1 MAWAIGQ
8 KLLARTIIWACKAT
22 AATIYIIQLFSI
34 LHNCLY
40 CEQIVT
46 FLFANHA
53 TLSYAN
59 NKRPSV
65 ASSMITTITSP
76 HWGVFMYKQML
87 FYSLFCAIIINDNRV
102 CRVVLPSFSMNG
114 GDVYGTILFSRL
126 NVFWNVHDSIAY
138 VHYFEHKKVILDIEK
153 PPLNF
158 AG

>member
-1 MAWAIGQ
+1 MATNIVYFYGQ
-8 KLLARTIIWACKAT
+8 PV
-22 AATIYIIQLFSI
+22 
-34 LHNCLY
+34 
-40 CEQIVT
+40 VT
-46 FLFANHA
+46 EKNV
-53 TLSYAN
+53 
-59 NKRPSV
+59 R
-65 ASSMITTITSP
+65 
-76 HWGVFMYKQML
+76 YKQML

-138 VHYFEHKKVILDIEK
+138 VHYFEHKKVILHIEK

>member
-1 MAWAIGQ
+1 M
-8 KLLARTIIWACKAT
+8 
-22 AATIYIIQLFSI
+22 
-34 LHNCLY
+34 NCLCCNNIY
-40 CEQIVT
+40 QPFSGWRCLHSLYNT
-46 FLFANHA
+46 FSALFKIFP
-53 TLSYAN
+53 TQTT
-59 NKRPSV
+59 KRPSV

-76 HWGVFMYKQML
+76 HWGVFIRKQML
-87 FYSLFCAIIINDNRV
+87 FYSLFCAIIIDDNRV

-126 NVFWNVHDSIAY
+126 NVFWNVHDSIAD

>member
-1 MAWAIGQ
+1 
-8 KLLARTIIWACKAT
+8 
-22 AATIYIIQLFSI
+22 
-34 LHNCLY
+34 
-40 CEQIVT
+40 
-46 FLFANHA
+46 
-53 TLSYAN
+53 
-59 NKRPSV
+59 
-65 ASSMITTITSP
+65 
-76 HWGVFMYKQML
+76 MYKQML

-126 NVFWNVHDSIAY
+126 NVFWNVHDSIAD

>member
-1 MAWAIGQ
+1 MF
-8 KLLARTIIWACKAT
+8 TIIKIRDIKQSTMHKALLIKLQT
-22 AATIYIIQLFSI
+22 KQTPRRSEQHDY
-34 LHNCLY
+34 HNHL
-40 CEQIVT
+40 
-46 FLFANHA
+46 
-53 TLSYAN
+53 
-59 NKRPSV
+59 
-65 ASSMITTITSP
+65 SP
-76 HWGVFMYKQML
+76 HWGVFIRKQML

-138 VHYFEHKKVILDIEK
+138 VHYFEHKKVILHIEK

>member
-1 MAWAIGQ
+1 MDC
-8 KLLARTIIWACKAT
+8 LCCNN
-22 AATIYIIQLFSI
+22 IYQPCSRWRCLHPLYNTFSAFFK
-34 LHNCLY
+34 
-40 CEQIVT
+40 T
-46 FLFANHA
+46 FP
-53 TLSYAN
+53 TQTT
-59 NKRPSV
+59 KRPSV
-65 ASSMITTITSP
+65 ARSDYHNHLSP

-87 FYSLFCAIIINDNRV
+87 FYSLFCAIIIDDNRV